1 MCFNEI
7 QEFEI
12 QELSNWEFQM
22 NWKHLYNEI
31 VNNMY
36 LDIENNYK
44 HGIATLAEHVFYRNW
59 SSIDNDS
66 DDFNF
71 GQPNYILNEIKI
83 GDIVQLT
90 NQVGKTFSIIVNE
103 ILQNEYIGTINR
115 VTFDLEFEFGDTVSF
130 TR

>member
-1 MCFNEI
+1 
-7 QEFEI
+7 
-12 QELSNWEFQM
+12 
-22 NWKHLYNEI
+22 
-31 VNNMY
+31 MY
-36 LDIENNYK
+36 LEIENNYK
-44 HGIATLAEHVFYRNW
+44 HEIATLAEHVFYRNW

-66 DDFNF
+66 DDSDF

-115 VTFDLEFEFGDTVSF
+115 VTFDLDFEFGDTVSF